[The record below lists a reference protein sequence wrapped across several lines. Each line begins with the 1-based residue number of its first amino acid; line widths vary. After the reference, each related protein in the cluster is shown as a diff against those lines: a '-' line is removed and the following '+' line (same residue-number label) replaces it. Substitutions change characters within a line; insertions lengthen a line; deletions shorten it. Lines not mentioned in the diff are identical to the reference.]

1 MTIAEIVTRLKEI
14 IARGQV
20 ILVIDKNG
28 DVSRDYGTL
37 TDDEFTEL
45 RALSKE
51 TCNLLTEK
59 YNEAEEQEKVN
70 E

>member
-1 MTIAEIVTRLKEI
+1 MTKAEIVVRLNEI
-14 IARGQV
+14 AARSKV
-20 ILVIDKNG
+20 ILENG
-28 DVSRDYGTL
+28 DVDRYYDTL
-37 TDDEFTEL
+37 NDDEFTEL